1 MSKSSPKKR
10 NKKYRGP
17 SDTYDPTKL
26 AYNAARK
33 LTDAQQQM
41 LIGPALEGY
50 HKLREGK
57 AQRVDWNRVIDA
69 LNAGEA
75 LAQIGIGSNL
85 EAEFLP
91 GFQAMHDIA
100 LRMLAGKGST
110 CRASELEAI
119 RAGLNNYAVQIK
131 LCSQSEYNKAVARVR
146 GMLTSGKYMT
156 VKAEYEA
163 SLRPKEAA

>member
-1 MSKSSPKKR
+1 MSRSTKPR
-10 NKKYRGP
+10 KKYRGP
-17 SDTYDPTKL
+17 TDTYDPTQL

-33 LTDAQQQM
+33 LTETQQQM
-41 LIGPALEGY
+41 LIGPAIEGF

-57 AQRVDWNRVIDA
+57 AVRADWNRVVDA

-85 EAEFLP
+85 EAEFHP
-91 GFQAMHDIA
+91 AFQAMHDVA

-110 CRASELEAI
+110 CRATELEAI
-119 RAGLNNYAVQIK
+119 RHGLNNYGVQIK

-146 GMLTSGKYMT
+146 GMLTSGKYLT

-163 SLRPKEAA
+163 SLNPKAA